1 MDVAH
6 IDVQTRQHGH
16 RLPHGVGNV
25 VQFEVEENPVA
36 PALDFTH
43 DGRAFGIEK
52 LHADLEERF
61 ALLVPKQVEELESVF
76 RRLEVAGDN
85 YVVLHHIRF

>member
-1 MDVAH
+1 MLLYLNNLGIGEGRCQNKQDSPEKLQIVKMC
-6 IDVQTRQHGH
+6 IRDS
-16 RLPHGVGNV
+16 
-25 VQFEVEENPVA
+25 
-36 PALDFTH
+36 

-61 ALLVPKQVEELESVF
+61 ALLVPEQVEELESVF